1 MTLWL
6 AIPLALL
13 LVAIVLLLSS
23 SIVFHFRLRKRG
35 KDDRVEIDISL
46 LYGLVKLHYE
56 LPYFIFEGIKRGVSV
71 KLEQSGVMPAV
82 EKQSEEEGQ
91 IDKEVVDKWVDKF
104 KKALRATKGLKKW
117 VKDTMSHVK
126 ITQFDWST
134 DFSLGDAAVTAT
146 TAGAIWGLK
155 WSMIGWGSQWVQLKK
170 RPRTFVV
177 PVFGEDKI
185 TFSTELACAGRLS
198 MAYGMYAGIM
208 LLFRAYKAERGLRQW
223 KELIRKNNKDQR
235 EL

>member
-1 MTLWL
+1 VTLWL

-56 LPYFIFEGIKRGVSV
+56 LPYIIFEGIKRGVSV

-82 EKQSEEEGQ
+82 EEQSEEEGR
-91 IDKEVVDKWVDKF
+91 IDKEVVDKWIDKF
-104 KKALRATKGLKKW
+104 KKALRATKGLKEW
-117 VKDTMSHVK
+117 FKDTMSHVR
-126 ITQFDWST
+126 ITQLDWST

-155 WSMIGWGSQWVQLKK
+155 WSMIGWGSQFVRLQK

-177 PVFGEDKI
+177 PVFSEDKMS
-185 TFSTELACAGRLS
+185 FSTEVTCSGSLS

-208 LLFRAYKAERGLRQW
+208 LLFRAYKTERGLHVWR
-223 KELIRKNNKDQR
+223 ELIREKK
-235 EL
+235 

>member
-35 KDDRVEIDISL
+35 KDDRMEIDISL

-56 LPYFIFEGIKRGVSV
+56 LPYIIFEGIKRGVSV

-82 EKQSEEEGQ
+82 EKHSEAEEQ
-91 IDKEVVDKWVDKF
+91 VDKEVVDKWVDKF
-104 KKALRATKGLKKW
+104 KTALRATEGLKKW
-117 VKDTMSHVK
+117 FKEMMSHMK

-146 TAGAIWGLK
+146 AAGGIWGLK
-155 WSMIGWGSQWVQLKK
+155 WSIIGWGSQWVRLKR
-170 RPRTFVV
+170 RPRMFVV
-177 PVFGEDKI
+177 PVFGEDRI
-185 TFSTELACAGRLS
+185 VFATEMVCAGSIS
-198 MAYGMYAGIM
+198 MAYTLYAGM
-208 LLFRAYKAERGLRQW
+208 QLLVRAYRAESGLHLW
-223 KELIRKNNKDQR
+223 KDLIRGKR
-235 EL
+235 